1 MKKQYIAIDQYGQIW
16 KNLEH
21 PRKDLMEKSDAATQK
36 RCMSTETM
44 EKYIILVM
52 LSAVYG

>member
-21 PRKDLMEKSDAATQK
+21 PRKDLMKKLDAITLTKCTLAEKTEKCIISD
-36 RCMSTETM
+36 
-44 EKYIILVM
+44 M

>member
-1 MKKQYIAIDQYGQIW
+1 MKKQYIAIDQYGQTW

-21 PRKDLMEKSDAATQK
+21 PRKDLMKKSDAATPK
-36 RCMSTETM
+36 KCTSTEKM
-44 EKYIILVM
+44 GKCIMLDI

>member
-21 PRKDLMEKSDAATQK
+21 PRKDLMEKIGCNHA
-36 RCMSTETM
+36 
-44 EKYIILVM
+44 EKMYVDGENGK
-52 LSAVYG
+52 VYHTGYVIGG